1 MSTRLF
7 NNRFVLHAEDTFN
20 QRAVIK
26 VIGVGGGGSNA
37 VDHMVNE
44 EIEGVEF
51 FVANT
56 DVQALTRARVLQKV
70 QLGTELTKG
79 LGAGSNPQL
88 GREAAIEDKEK
99 LVEFLGNADMIFITA
114 GMGGGTGT
122 GAAPEISKS
131 LKEANPNIL
140 VVAVVTTPFEFEGK
154 KRMAVANEG
163 LKDLKSAVDSLIT
176 IPNEKILDDINLTLK
191 DAYGKVNDVLLNAVQ
206 GIADLVVRPGYINVD
221 FADVRTVMSEAGS
234 AMMGSGRASG
244 DNRATMATRA
254 AIENPLLADVD
265 VSNAKGILINIT
277 GSSVMSPQELKDIA
291 RIVEEV
297 ASEDATVIMGQVY
310 DDDLEDEIRVT
321 IVATGL
327 NDQLEDQLEDQP
339 EQYQSPPAN
348 CQTAVGRG
356 SIYVESDMGQKTA
369 VEEDTLPAVLRNR
382 SGVIQPTHEKG
393 NGLAGRPK
401 IFDHWS

>member
-1 MSTRLF
+1 MSTRQF
-7 NNRFVLHAEDTFN
+7 NNRFVLQAEDTCS
-20 QRAVIK
+20 QRAIIK

-44 EIEGVEF
+44 QIEGVEF

-56 DVQALTRARVLQKV
+56 DAQALARARVLQKV

-88 GREAAIEDKEK
+88 GREAAIEDKQK
-99 LVEFLGNADMIFITA
+99 LVDYLGDADMIFITA

-131 LKEANPNIL
+131 LKEANPEIL

-154 KRMAVANEG
+154 KRMAIANEG
-163 LKDLKSAVDSLIT
+163 LKELKSAVDSLIT
-176 IPNEKILDDINLTLK
+176 IPNEKILDDTNLTLK
-191 DAYGKVNDVLLNAVQ
+191 DAYGNVNDVLLNAVQ

-244 DNRATMATRA
+244 DNQATVATRA
-254 AIENPLLADVD
+254 AIENPLLSDVD

-277 GSSVMSPQELKDIA
+277 GTSVMTPQELKDIA

-297 ASEDATVIMGQVY
+297 ASEDATIIMGQVY

-327 NDQLEDQLEDQP
+327 SDPFEDQQEQHQNSPTNDQ
-339 EQYQSPPAN
+339 A
-348 CQTAVGRG
+348 AVGRE
-356 SIYVESDMGQKTA
+356 SIYIEADMGKETA

-401 IFDHWS
+401 IFDYWS

>member
-1 MSTRLF
+1 MSTRQF
-7 NNRFVLHAEDTFN
+7 NNRFVLQAEDTFS
-20 QRAVIK
+20 QRAIIK

-44 EIEGVEF
+44 QIEGVEF

-56 DVQALTRARVLQKV
+56 DAQALARARVLQKV
-70 QLGTELTKG
+70 QLGTELTNG

-88 GREAAIEDKEK
+88 GREAAIEDKQK
-99 LVEFLGNADMIFITA
+99 LVDYLGDADMIFITA

-131 LKEANPNIL
+131 LKEANPDIL

-154 KRMAVANEG
+154 KRMVVANEG
-163 LKDLKSAVDSLIT
+163 LKELKSAVDSLIT

-221 FADVRTVMSEAGS
+221 FADVRAVMSEAGS
-234 AMMGSGRASG
+234 AMMGSGQASG
-244 DNRATMATRA
+244 ENQATIATRA

-277 GSSVMSPQELKDIA
+277 GTSVMTPQELKDIA

-297 ASEDATVIMGQVY
+297 ASEDATIIMGQVY

-327 NDQLEDQLEDQP
+327 RDPFEEQQEQHQNSPTNDQ
-339 EQYQSPPAN
+339 A
-348 CQTAVGRG
+348 AVGRE
-356 SIYVESDMGQKTA
+356 SIYIEADMGKETA

-401 IFDHWS
+401 IFDYWS

>member
-1 MSTRLF
+1 MSTRQF
-7 NNRFVLHAEDTFN
+7 NNRFVLQAEDTCS
-20 QRAVIK
+20 QRAIIK

-44 EIEGVEF
+44 QIEGVEF

-56 DVQALTRARVLQKV
+56 DAQALARARVLQKV

-88 GREAAIEDKEK
+88 GREAAIEDKQK
-99 LVEFLGNADMIFITA
+99 LVDYLGDADMIFITA

-131 LKEANPNIL
+131 LKEANPEIL

-154 KRMAVANEG
+154 KRMAIANEG
-163 LKDLKSAVDSLIT
+163 LKELKSAVDSLIT
-176 IPNEKILDDINLTLK
+176 IPNEKILDDTNLTLK
-191 DAYGKVNDVLLNAVQ
+191 DAYGNVNDVLLNAVQ

-244 DNRATMATRA
+244 DNQATVATRA
-254 AIENPLLADVD
+254 AIENPLLSDVD

-277 GSSVMSPQELKDIA
+277 GTSVMTPQELKDIA

-297 ASEDATVIMGQVY
+297 ASEDATIIMGQVY

-327 NDQLEDQLEDQP
+327 SDPFEDQQEQHQNSPTNDQ
-339 EQYQSPPAN
+339 A
-348 CQTAVGRG
+348 AVGRE
-356 SIYVESDMGQKTA
+356 SIYIEADMGKEAA

-382 SGVIQPTHEKG
+382 SGVVQPTHEKG

-401 IFDHWS
+401 IFDYWS

>member
-1 MSTRLF
+1 MSTRQF
-7 NNRFVLHAEDTFN
+7 NNRFVLQAEDTCS
-20 QRAVIK
+20 QRAIIK

-44 EIEGVEF
+44 QIEGVEF

-56 DVQALTRARVLQKV
+56 DAQALARARVLQKV

-88 GREAAIEDKEK
+88 GREAAIEDKQK
-99 LVEFLGNADMIFITA
+99 LVDYLGDADMIFITA

-131 LKEANPNIL
+131 LKEANPEIL

-154 KRMAVANEG
+154 KRMVVANEG
-163 LKDLKSAVDSLIT
+163 LKELKSAVDSLIT

-234 AMMGSGRASG
+234 AMMGSGQASG
-244 DNRATMATRA
+244 DNQATIATRA

-277 GSSVMSPQELKDIA
+277 GTSVMTPQELKDIA
-291 RIVEEV
+291 HIVEEV
-297 ASEDATVIMGQVY
+297 ASEDATIIMGQVY

-327 NDQLEDQLEDQP
+327 RDPFEDQQ
-339 EQYQSPPAN
+339 EQYQNAPTNDQA
-348 CQTAVGRG
+348 AVGRE
-356 SIYVESDMGQKTA
+356 SIYIEADMGKETA

-401 IFDHWS
+401 IFDYWS

>member
-1 MSTRLF
+1 MSTRQF
-7 NNRFVLHAEDTFN
+7 NNRFVLQAEDTFS
-20 QRAVIK
+20 QRAIIK

-44 EIEGVEF
+44 QIEGVEF

-56 DVQALTRARVLQKV
+56 DAQALARARVLQKV

-88 GREAAIEDKEK
+88 GRDAAIEDKQK
-99 LVEFLGNADMIFITA
+99 LVDYLGDADMIFITA

-131 LKEANPNIL
+131 VKEANPDIL

-154 KRMAVANEG
+154 KRMVVANEG
-163 LKDLKSAVDSLIT
+163 LKELKSAVDSLIT
-176 IPNEKILDDINLTLK
+176 IPNEKILNDINLTLK

-234 AMMGSGRASG
+234 ATMGSGRASG
-244 DNRATMATRA
+244 DNRATIATRA

-265 VSNAKGILINIT
+265 VSDAKGILINIT
-277 GSSVMSPQELKDIA
+277 GTSEMTPQELQEIA
-291 RIVEEV
+291 HIVEEV
-297 ASEDATVIMGQVY
+297 ASEDATIIMGQVY

-327 NDQLEDQLEDQP
+327 GDPFEDQP
-339 EQYQSPPAN
+339 EEQHQNPPKMKQA
-348 CQTAVGRG
+348 AVGRE
-356 SIYVESDMGQKTA
+356 SIFIEADMVKETT

-382 SGVIQPTHEKG
+382 SRVIQPIHEKG
-393 NGLAGRPK
+393 NGLADRPK
-401 IFDHWS
+401 IFNHWS

>member
-1 MSTRLF
+1 MNKRLF
-7 NNRFVLHAEDTFN
+7 NNRFVLQAEDTFS
-20 QRAVIK
+20 QRAIIK

-44 EIEGVEF
+44 QIEGVEF

-56 DVQALTRARVLQKV
+56 DAQALARARVLQKV
-70 QLGTELTKG
+70 QIGTELTKG

-88 GREAAIEDKEK
+88 GREAAIEDKQK
-99 LVEFLGNADMIFITA
+99 LVDYLSDADMIFITA

-131 LKEANPNIL
+131 LKEVNPDIL

-154 KRMAVANEG
+154 KRMVIANEG
-163 LKDLKSAVDSLIT
+163 LKELKSAVDSLIT
-176 IPNEKILDDINLTLK
+176 IPNEKILDDIHLSLK

-244 DNRATMATRA
+244 DNRATIATRA

-277 GSSVMSPQELKDIA
+277 GTSAMTPQELMDIA
-291 RIVEEV
+291 DIVEEV
-297 ASEDATVIMGQVY
+297 ASEDATIIMGQVY

-327 NDQLEDQLEDQP
+327 SDPFEVQQEQHQNAPTNDQK
-339 EQYQSPPAN
+339 
-348 CQTAVGRG
+348 AVGRE
-356 SIYVESDMGQKTA
+356 SIYIEANMGKETA

-401 IFDHWS
+401 IFNHWS

>member
-1 MSTRLF
+1 MNKRLF
-7 NNRFVLHAEDTFN
+7 NNRFVLQAEDTFS
-20 QRAVIK
+20 QRAIIK

-44 EIEGVEF
+44 QIEGVEF

-56 DVQALTRARVLQKV
+56 DAQALARARVLQKV
-70 QLGTELTKG
+70 QIGTELTKG

-88 GREAAIEDKEK
+88 GREAAIEDKQK
-99 LVEFLGNADMIFITA
+99 LVDYLGDADMIFITA

-131 LKEANPNIL
+131 LKEVNPDIL

-154 KRMAVANEG
+154 KRMVIANEG
-163 LKDLKSAVDSLIT
+163 LKELKSAVDSLIT
-176 IPNEKILDDINLTLK
+176 IPNEKILDDIHLSLK

-244 DNRATMATRA
+244 DNRATIATRA

-277 GSSVMSPQELKDIA
+277 GNSAMTPQELMDIA
-291 RIVEEV
+291 DIVEEV
-297 ASEDATVIMGQVY
+297 ASEDATIIMGQVY

-327 NDQLEDQLEDQP
+327 SDPFEVQQEQHQNSPTNDQK
-339 EQYQSPPAN
+339 
-348 CQTAVGRG
+348 AVGRE
-356 SIYVESDMGQKTA
+356 SIYIEANMGKETA

-401 IFDHWS
+401 IFNHWS

>member
-1 MSTRLF
+1 MNKRLF
-7 NNRFVLHAEDTFN
+7 NNRFVLQAEDTFS
-20 QRAVIK
+20 QRAIIK

-44 EIEGVEF
+44 QIEGVEF

-56 DVQALTRARVLQKV
+56 DAQALARARVLQKV
-70 QLGTELTKG
+70 QIGTELTKG

-88 GREAAIEDKEK
+88 GREAAIEDKQK
-99 LVEFLGNADMIFITA
+99 LVDYLSDADMIFITA

-131 LKEANPNIL
+131 LKEVNPDIL

-154 KRMAVANEG
+154 KRMVVANEG
-163 LKDLKSAVDSLIT
+163 LKELKSAVDSLIT
-176 IPNEKILDDINLTLK
+176 IPNEKILDDIHLSLK

-244 DNRATMATRA
+244 DNRATIATRA

-277 GSSVMSPQELKDIA
+277 GTSAMTPQELMDIA
-291 RIVEEV
+291 DIVEEV
-297 ASEDATVIMGQVY
+297 ASEDATIIMGQVY

-327 NDQLEDQLEDQP
+327 SDPFEVQQEQHQNAPTNDQK
-339 EQYQSPPAN
+339 
-348 CQTAVGRG
+348 AVGRE
-356 SIYVESDMGQKTA
+356 SIYIEANMGKETA
-369 VEEDTLPAVLRNR
+369 VDEDTLPAVLRNR

-393 NGLAGRPK
+393 NGLAGRTK
-401 IFDHWS
+401 IFNHWS

>member
-1 MSTRLF
+1 MNTRQF
-7 NNRFVLHAEDTFN
+7 NNRFVLQAEDTFC
-20 QRAVIK
+20 QRAIIK

-44 EIEGVEF
+44 QIEGVEF

-56 DVQALTRARVLQKV
+56 DAQALARARVLQKV

-79 LGAGSNPQL
+79 LGAGSNPTL
-88 GREAAIEDKEK
+88 GREAAIEDKQK
-99 LVEFLGNADMIFITA
+99 LVDYLGDADMIFITA

-131 LKEANPNIL
+131 LKEANSDIL

-163 LKDLKSAVDSLIT
+163 LKELKSAVDSLIT
-176 IPNEKILDDINLTLK
+176 IPNEKILNDINLTLK

-244 DNRATMATRA
+244 DNRATIATRG

-277 GSSVMSPQELKDIA
+277 GTSVMTPQELKDIA
-291 RIVEEV
+291 HIVEEV
-297 ASEDATVIMGQVY
+297 ASEDATIIMGQVY

-327 NDQLEDQLEDQP
+327 CDPFEDQP
-339 EQYQSPPAN
+339 EQHQNPPTNEQA
-348 CQTAVGRG
+348 AVGRE
-356 SIYVESDMGQKTA
+356 SIYIVPDTRQEAA

-401 IFDHWS
+401 IFDYWN

>member
-1 MSTRLF
+1 MSTRQF
-7 NNRFVLHAEDTFN
+7 NNRFVLQAEDTFS
-20 QRAVIK
+20 QRAIIK

-44 EIEGVEF
+44 QIEGVEF

-56 DVQALTRARVLQKV
+56 DAQALARARVLQKV

-88 GREAAIEDKEK
+88 GREAAIEDKQK
-99 LVEFLGNADMIFITA
+99 LVDYLGDADMIFITA

-131 LKEANPNIL
+131 LKEANPEIL

-154 KRMAVANEG
+154 KRMIVANDG
-163 LKDLKSAVDSLIT
+163 LKELKSAVDSLIT

-234 AMMGSGRASG
+234 AMMGSGQASG
-244 DNRATMATRA
+244 DNQATVATRA
-254 AIENPLLADVD
+254 AIENPLLSDVD

-277 GSSVMSPQELKDIA
+277 GTSVMTPQELKDIA
-291 RIVEEV
+291 HIVEEV
-297 ASEDATVIMGQVY
+297 ASEDATIIMGQVY

-327 NDQLEDQLEDQP
+327 SDPFEDQP
-339 EQYQSPPAN
+339 EQYQNSPTNDQA
-348 CQTAVGRG
+348 AVGRE
-356 SIYVESDMGQKTA
+356 SIYIETEMGKETA

-401 IFDHWS
+401 IFDYWS

>member
-1 MSTRLF
+1 MSTRQF
-7 NNRFVLHAEDTFN
+7 NNRFVLQAEDTFS
-20 QRAVIK
+20 QRAIIK

-44 EIEGVEF
+44 QIEGVEF

-56 DVQALTRARVLQKV
+56 DAQALARARVLQKV

-88 GREAAIEDKEK
+88 GREAAIEDKQK
-99 LVEFLGNADMIFITA
+99 LVDYLGDADMIFITA

-131 LKEANPNIL
+131 LKEANPDIL
-140 VVAVVTTPFEFEGK
+140 VVAVVTTPFEFEGN
-154 KRMAVANEG
+154 KRMTVANEG
-163 LKDLKSAVDSLIT
+163 LKELKSAVDSLIT

-244 DNRATMATRA
+244 DNQATIATRA

-277 GSSVMSPQELKDIA
+277 GTSVMTPQELKDIA
-291 RIVEEV
+291 HVVEEV
-297 ASEDATVIMGQVY
+297 ASEDATIIMGQVY

-327 NDQLEDQLEDQP
+327 SDPFEDQP
-339 EQYQSPPAN
+339 EQHQNPPTNDQA
-348 CQTAVGRG
+348 AVGRE
-356 SIYVESDMGQKTA
+356 SIYIEADMGQDTA

-382 SGVIQPTHEKG
+382 SGVVQPTHDKG
-393 NGLAGRPK
+393 NGLAGRQK
-401 IFDHWS
+401 IFDYWN

>member
-44 EIEGVEF
+44 QIEGVEF

>member
-1 MSTRLF
+1 MNKRLF
-7 NNRFVLHAEDTFN
+7 NNRFVLQAEETFS
-20 QRAVIK
+20 QRAIIK

-44 EIEGVEF
+44 QIEGVEF

-56 DVQALTRARVLQKV
+56 DAQALARARVLQKV
-70 QLGTELTKG
+70 QIGTELTKG

-88 GREAAIEDKEK
+88 GREAAIEDKQK
-99 LVEFLGNADMIFITA
+99 LVDYLGDADMIFITA

-131 LKEANPNIL
+131 LKEVNPDIL

-154 KRMAVANEG
+154 KRMVIANEG
-163 LKDLKSAVDSLIT
+163 LKELKSAVDSLIT
-176 IPNEKILDDINLTLK
+176 IPNEKILDDIHLSLK

-244 DNRATMATRA
+244 DNRATIATRA

-277 GSSVMSPQELKDIA
+277 GNSAMTPQELMDIA
-291 RIVEEV
+291 DIVEEV
-297 ASEDATVIMGQVY
+297 ASEDATIIMGQVY

-327 NDQLEDQLEDQP
+327 SDPFEVQQEQHQNSPTNDQK
-339 EQYQSPPAN
+339 
-348 CQTAVGRG
+348 AVGRE
-356 SIYVESDMGQKTA
+356 SIYIEANMGKETA

-401 IFDHWS
+401 IFNHWS

>member
-1 MSTRLF
+1 MNKRLF
-7 NNRFVLHAEDTFN
+7 NNRFVLQAEDTFS
-20 QRAVIK
+20 QRAIIK

-44 EIEGVEF
+44 QIEGVEF

-56 DVQALTRARVLQKV
+56 DAQALARARVLQKV
-70 QLGTELTKG
+70 QIGTELTKG

-88 GREAAIEDKEK
+88 GREAAIEDKQK
-99 LVEFLGNADMIFITA
+99 LVDYLSDADMIFITA

-131 LKEANPNIL
+131 LKEVNPDIL

-154 KRMAVANEG
+154 KRMVVANEG
-163 LKDLKSAVDSLIT
+163 LKELKSAVDSLIT
-176 IPNEKILDDINLTLK
+176 IPNEKILDDIHLSLK

-244 DNRATMATRA
+244 DNRATIATRA

-277 GSSVMSPQELKDIA
+277 GTSAMTPQELMDIA
-291 RIVEEV
+291 DIVEEV
-297 ASEDATVIMGQVY
+297 ASEDATIIMGQVY

-327 NDQLEDQLEDQP
+327 SDPFEVQQEQHQNAPTNDQK
-339 EQYQSPPAN
+339 
-348 CQTAVGRG
+348 AVGRE
-356 SIYVESDMGQKTA
+356 SIYIEANMGKETA

-401 IFDHWS
+401 IFDYWS

>member
-1 MSTRLF
+1 MNKRLF
-7 NNRFVLHAEDTFN
+7 NNRFVLQAEDTFS
-20 QRAVIK
+20 QRAIIK

-44 EIEGVEF
+44 QIEGVEF

-56 DVQALTRARVLQKV
+56 DAQALARARVLQKV
-70 QLGTELTKG
+70 QIGTELTKG

-88 GREAAIEDKEK
+88 GREAAIEDKQK
-99 LVEFLGNADMIFITA
+99 LVDYLSDADMIFITA

-131 LKEANPNIL
+131 LKEVNPDIL

-154 KRMAVANEG
+154 KRMVVANEG
-163 LKDLKSAVDSLIT
+163 LKELKSAVDSLIT
-176 IPNEKILDDINLTLK
+176 IPNEKILDDIHLSLK

-244 DNRATMATRA
+244 DNRATIATRA

-277 GSSVMSPQELKDIA
+277 GTSAMTPQELMDIA
-291 RIVEEV
+291 EIVEEV
-297 ASEDATVIMGQVY
+297 ASEDATIIMGQVY

-327 NDQLEDQLEDQP
+327 SDPFEVQQEQHQNSPTNDQK
-339 EQYQSPPAN
+339 
-348 CQTAVGRG
+348 AVGRE
-356 SIYVESDMGQKTA
+356 SIYIEANMGKETA

-401 IFDHWS
+401 IFNHWS

>member
-1 MSTRLF
+1 MSTRQF
-7 NNRFVLHAEDTFN
+7 NNRFVLQAEDTCS
-20 QRAVIK
+20 QRAIIK

-44 EIEGVEF
+44 QIEGVEF

-56 DVQALTRARVLQKV
+56 DAQALARARVLQKV

-88 GREAAIEDKEK
+88 GREAAIEDKQK
-99 LVEFLGNADMIFITA
+99 LVDYLGDADMIFITA

-131 LKEANPNIL
+131 LKEANPEIL

-154 KRMAVANEG
+154 KRMVVANEG
-163 LKDLKSAVDSLIT
+163 LKELKSAVDSLIT

-234 AMMGSGRASG
+234 AMMGSGQASG
-244 DNRATMATRA
+244 DNQATIATRA

-277 GSSVMSPQELKDIA
+277 GSSVMTPQELKDIA
-291 RIVEEV
+291 HIVEEV
-297 ASEDATVIMGQVY
+297 ASEDATIIMGQVY

-327 NDQLEDQLEDQP
+327 SDPFEDQP
-339 EQYQSPPAN
+339 EQHQNSPTNDQA
-348 CQTAVGRG
+348 AVGRE
-356 SIYVESDMGQKTA
+356 SIYIEADMGKEAA

-401 IFDHWS
+401 IFDYWS

>member
-1 MSTRLF
+1 MSTRQF
-7 NNRFVLHAEDTFN
+7 NNRFVLQAEDTCS
-20 QRAVIK
+20 QRAIIK

-44 EIEGVEF
+44 QIEGVEF

-56 DVQALTRARVLQKV
+56 DAQALARARVLQKV

-88 GREAAIEDKEK
+88 GREAAIEDKQK
-99 LVEFLGNADMIFITA
+99 LVDYLGDADMIFITA

-131 LKEANPNIL
+131 LKEANPEIL
-140 VVAVVTTPFEFEGK
+140 VVAVVTTPFEFEGQ
-154 KRMAVANEG
+154 KRMVVANEG
-163 LKDLKSAVDSLIT
+163 LKELKSAVDSLIT

-234 AMMGSGRASG
+234 AMMGSGQASG
-244 DNRATMATRA
+244 DNQATIATRA

-277 GSSVMSPQELKDIA
+277 GTSVMTPQELKDIA
-291 RIVEEV
+291 HIVEEV
-297 ASEDATVIMGQVY
+297 ASEDATIIMGQVY

-327 NDQLEDQLEDQP
+327 RDPFEDQQEQHQNAPTNDQ
-339 EQYQSPPAN
+339 A
-348 CQTAVGRG
+348 AVGRE
-356 SIYVESDMGQKTA
+356 SIYIEADMGKETA

-401 IFDHWS
+401 IFDYWS

>member
-1 MSTRLF
+1 MSTRQF
-7 NNRFVLHAEDTFN
+7 NNRFVLQAEDTFS
-20 QRAVIK
+20 QRAIIK

-44 EIEGVEF
+44 QIEGVEF

-56 DVQALTRARVLQKV
+56 DAQALARARVLQKV
-70 QLGTELTKG
+70 QLGTELTNG

-88 GREAAIEDKEK
+88 GREAAIEDKQK
-99 LVEFLGNADMIFITA
+99 LVDYLGDADMIFITA

-131 LKEANPNIL
+131 LKEANPDIL

-154 KRMAVANEG
+154 KRMVVANEG
-163 LKDLKSAVDSLIT
+163 LKELKSAVDSLIT

-221 FADVRTVMSEAGS
+221 FADVRAVMSEAGS

-244 DNRATMATRA
+244 DNQATIATRA

-277 GSSVMSPQELKDIA
+277 GTSVMTPQELKDIA

-297 ASEDATVIMGQVY
+297 ASEDATIIMGQVY

-327 NDQLEDQLEDQP
+327 RDPFEEQQEQHQNSPTNDQ
-339 EQYQSPPAN
+339 A
-348 CQTAVGRG
+348 AVGRE
-356 SIYVESDMGQKTA
+356 SIYIEADMGKETA

-401 IFDHWS
+401 IFDYWS

>member
-1 MSTRLF
+1 MNKRQF
-7 NNRFVLHAEDTFN
+7 NNRFVLQAEDTFS
-20 QRAVIK
+20 QRAIIK

-44 EIEGVEF
+44 QIEGVEF

-56 DVQALTRARVLQKV
+56 DAQALARARVLQKV

-88 GREAAIEDKEK
+88 GREAAMEDKQK
-99 LVEFLGNADMIFITA
+99 LVDYLGDADMIFITA

-131 LKEANPNIL
+131 LKEANPEIL

-154 KRMAVANEG
+154 KRMVVANEG
-163 LKDLKSAVDSLIT
+163 LKELKSAVDSLIT

-244 DNRATMATRA
+244 DNQATIATRA
-254 AIENPLLADVD
+254 AIENPLLSDVD

-277 GSSVMSPQELKDIA
+277 GTSVMTPQELKDIA
-291 RIVEEV
+291 QIIEEV
-297 ASEDATVIMGQVY
+297 ASEDATIIMGQVY

-327 NDQLEDQLEDQP
+327 SDPFEDQP
-339 EQYQSPPAN
+339 EQHQNSPTNDQA
-348 CQTAVGRG
+348 AVGRE
-356 SIYVESDMGQKTA
+356 SIYIEADMGKEAA

-401 IFDHWS
+401 IFDYWS

>member
-1 MSTRLF
+1 MSTRQF
-7 NNRFVLHAEDTFN
+7 NNRFVLQAEDAFS
-20 QRAVIK
+20 QRAIIK

-37 VDHMVNE
+37 VDHMINE
-44 EIEGVEF
+44 HIEGVEF

-56 DVQALTRARVLQKV
+56 DAQALARARVLQKV

-88 GREAAIEDKEK
+88 GRDAAIEDKQK
-99 LVEFLGNADMIFITA
+99 LVDYLGDADMIFITA

-122 GAAPEISKS
+122 GATPEISKS
-131 LKEANPNIL
+131 LKEANPDIL

-163 LKDLKSAVDSLIT
+163 LKELKSAVDSLIT
-176 IPNEKILDDINLTLK
+176 IPNEKILNDTNLTLK

-244 DNRATMATRA
+244 DNQATIATRA
-254 AIENPLLADVD
+254 AIQNPLLADVD
-265 VSNAKGILINIT
+265 VSDAKGILINIT
-277 GSSVMSPQELKDIA
+277 GTSEMTPQELKDIA
-291 RIVEEV
+291 RVVEEV
-297 ASEDATVIMGQVY
+297 ASEDATIIMGQVY
-310 DDDLEDEIRVT
+310 DDELGDEIRVT

-327 NDQLEDQLEDQP
+327 SDPFDDHQVQHQN
-339 EQYQSPPAN
+339 SPTNNQAS
-348 CQTAVGRG
+348 VGQE
-356 SIYVESDMGQKTA
+356 SIYIKADIGKETI

-382 SGVIQPTHEKG
+382 SGAIQPTHG
-393 NGLAGRPK
+393 NGNGMAGRPK

>member
-44 EIEGVEF
+44 QIEGVEF

-99 LVEFLGNADMIFITA
+99 LVEFLGNADMVFITA

-297 ASEDATVIMGQVY
+297 ASEDATIIMGQVY

>member
-1 MSTRLF
+1 MSTRQF
-7 NNRFVLHAEDTFN
+7 NNRFVLQAEDTCS
-20 QRAVIK
+20 QRAIIK

-44 EIEGVEF
+44 QIEGVEF

-56 DVQALTRARVLQKV
+56 DAQALARARVLQKV

-88 GREAAIEDKEK
+88 GREAAIEDKQK
-99 LVEFLGNADMIFITA
+99 LVDYLGDADMIFITA

-131 LKEANPNIL
+131 LKEANPEIL

-154 KRMAVANEG
+154 KRMVVANEG
-163 LKDLKSAVDSLIT
+163 LKELKSAVDSLIT

-234 AMMGSGRASG
+234 AMMGSGQASG
-244 DNRATMATRA
+244 DNQATIATRA

-277 GSSVMSPQELKDIA
+277 GTSVMTPQELKDIA
-291 RIVEEV
+291 HIVEEV
-297 ASEDATVIMGQVY
+297 ASEDATIIMGQVY

-327 NDQLEDQLEDQP
+327 RDPFEDQQEQHQNFPTNDQ
-339 EQYQSPPAN
+339 A
-348 CQTAVGRG
+348 AVGRE
-356 SIYVESDMGQKTA
+356 SIYIEADMGKETA

-401 IFDHWS
+401 IFDYWS

>member
-1 MSTRLF
+1 MSTRQF
-7 NNRFVLHAEDTFN
+7 NNRFVLQAEDTCS
-20 QRAVIK
+20 QRAIIK

-44 EIEGVEF
+44 QIEGVEF

-56 DVQALTRARVLQKV
+56 DAQALARARVLQKV

-88 GREAAIEDKEK
+88 GREAAIEDKQK
-99 LVEFLGNADMIFITA
+99 LVDYLGDADMIFITA

-131 LKEANPNIL
+131 LKEANPEIL

-154 KRMAVANEG
+154 KRMAIANEG
-163 LKDLKSAVDSLIT
+163 LKELKSAVDSLIT

-234 AMMGSGRASG
+234 AMMGSGQASG
-244 DNRATMATRA
+244 ENQATIATRA

-277 GSSVMSPQELKDIA
+277 GTSVMTPQELKDIA

-297 ASEDATVIMGQVY
+297 ASEDATIIMGQVY

-327 NDQLEDQLEDQP
+327 RDPFEDQQEQHQNSPTNDQ
-339 EQYQSPPAN
+339 A
-348 CQTAVGRG
+348 AVGRE
-356 SIYVESDMGQKTA
+356 SIYIEADMGKETA

-401 IFDHWS
+401 IFDYWS

>member
-1 MSTRLF
+1 MSTRQF
-7 NNRFVLHAEDTFN
+7 NNRFVLQAEDTCS
-20 QRAVIK
+20 QRAIIK

-44 EIEGVEF
+44 QIEGVEF

-56 DVQALTRARVLQKV
+56 DAQALARARVLQKV

-88 GREAAIEDKEK
+88 GREAAIEDKQK
-99 LVEFLGNADMIFITA
+99 LVDYLGDADMIFITA

-131 LKEANPNIL
+131 LKEANPEIL

-163 LKDLKSAVDSLIT
+163 LKELKSAVDSLIT

-244 DNRATMATRA
+244 ENQATIATRA

-277 GSSVMSPQELKDIA
+277 GTSVMTPQELKDIA
-291 RIVEEV
+291 HIVEEV
-297 ASEDATVIMGQVY
+297 ASEDATIIMGQVY

-327 NDQLEDQLEDQP
+327 RDPFEDQQEQHQNSPTNDQ
-339 EQYQSPPAN
+339 A
-348 CQTAVGRG
+348 AVGRE
-356 SIYVESDMGQKTA
+356 SIYIEADMGKETA

-401 IFDHWS
+401 IFDYWS

>member
-44 EIEGVEF
+44 QIEGVEF

-339 EQYQSPPAN
+339 EQYQSPSAN

-356 SIYVESDMGQKTA
+356 SIYVESDMGHKTA

>member
-44 EIEGVEF
+44 QIEGVEF

-327 NDQLEDQLEDQP
+327 NDQLEDQP
-339 EQYQSPPAN
+339 EQHQSPPAN

-382 SGVIQPTHEKG
+382 QPTHEKG

>member
-1 MSTRLF
+1 MSTRQF
-7 NNRFVLHAEDTFN
+7 NNRFVLQAEDTCS
-20 QRAVIK
+20 QRAIIK

-44 EIEGVEF
+44 QIEGVEF

-56 DVQALTRARVLQKV
+56 DAQALARARVLQKV
-70 QLGTELTKG
+70 QLGTELTNG

-88 GREAAIEDKEK
+88 GREAAIEDKQK
-99 LVEFLGNADMIFITA
+99 LVDYLGDADMIFITA

-131 LKEANPNIL
+131 LKEANPEIL

-163 LKDLKSAVDSLIT
+163 LKELKSAVDSLIT

-234 AMMGSGRASG
+234 AMMGSGQASG
-244 DNRATMATRA
+244 ENQATIATRA

-277 GSSVMSPQELKDIA
+277 GSSVMTPQELKDIA
-291 RIVEEV
+291 HIVEEV
-297 ASEDATVIMGQVY
+297 ASEDATIIMGQVY

-327 NDQLEDQLEDQP
+327 RDPFEEQHQNSPTNDQ
-339 EQYQSPPAN
+339 A
-348 CQTAVGRG
+348 AVGRE
-356 SIYVESDMGQKTA
+356 SIYIEADMGKETA

-401 IFDHWS
+401 IFDYWS

>member
-1 MSTRLF
+1 MNKRLF
-7 NNRFVLHAEDTFN
+7 NNRFVLQAEDTFS
-20 QRAVIK
+20 QRAIIK

-44 EIEGVEF
+44 QIEGVEF

-56 DVQALTRARVLQKV
+56 DAQALARARVLQKV
-70 QLGTELTKG
+70 QIGTELTKG

-88 GREAAIEDKEK
+88 GREAAIEDKQK
-99 LVEFLGNADMIFITA
+99 LVDYLGDADMIFITA

-131 LKEANPNIL
+131 LKEVNPDIL

-154 KRMAVANEG
+154 KRMVVANEG
-163 LKDLKSAVDSLIT
+163 LKELKSAVDSLIT
-176 IPNEKILDDINLTLK
+176 IPNEKILDDIHLSLK

-244 DNRATMATRA
+244 DNRATIATRA

-277 GSSVMSPQELKDIA
+277 GTSAMTPQELMDIA
-291 RIVEEV
+291 DIVEEV
-297 ASEDATVIMGQVY
+297 ASEDATIIMGQVY

-327 NDQLEDQLEDQP
+327 SDPFEVQQEQHQNSPTNDQK
-339 EQYQSPPAN
+339 
-348 CQTAVGRG
+348 AVGRE
-356 SIYVESDMGQKTA
+356 SIYIEANMGKETA

-401 IFDHWS
+401 IFNHWS

>member
-1 MSTRLF
+1 MNKRLF
-7 NNRFVLHAEDTFN
+7 NNRFVLQAEDTFS
-20 QRAVIK
+20 QRAIIK

-44 EIEGVEF
+44 QIEGVEF

-56 DVQALTRARVLQKV
+56 DAQALARARVLQKV
-70 QLGTELTKG
+70 QIGTELTKG

-88 GREAAIEDKEK
+88 GREAAIEDKQK
-99 LVEFLGNADMIFITA
+99 LVDYLGDADMIFITA

-131 LKEANPNIL
+131 LKEVNPDIL

-154 KRMAVANEG
+154 KRMVIANEG
-163 LKDLKSAVDSLIT
+163 LKELKSAVDSLIT
-176 IPNEKILDDINLTLK
+176 IPNEKILDDIHLSLK

-244 DNRATMATRA
+244 DNRATIATRA

-277 GSSVMSPQELKDIA
+277 GTSAMTPQELMDIA
-291 RIVEEV
+291 DIVEEV
-297 ASEDATVIMGQVY
+297 ASEDATIIMGQVY

-327 NDQLEDQLEDQP
+327 SDPFEVQQEQHQNAPTNDQK
-339 EQYQSPPAN
+339 
-348 CQTAVGRG
+348 AVGRE
-356 SIYVESDMGQKTA
+356 SIYIEANMGKETA

-401 IFDHWS
+401 IFNHWS

>member
-1 MSTRLF
+1 MNKRLF
-7 NNRFVLHAEDTFN
+7 NNRFVLQAEDTFS
-20 QRAVIK
+20 QRAIIK

-44 EIEGVEF
+44 QIEGVEF

-56 DVQALTRARVLQKV
+56 DAQALARARVLQKV

-88 GREAAIEDKEK
+88 GREAAIEDKQK
-99 LVEFLGNADMIFITA
+99 LVDYLGDADMIFITA

-131 LKEANPNIL
+131 LKEANPEIL

-154 KRMAVANEG
+154 KRMVVANEG
-163 LKDLKSAVDSLIT
+163 LKELKSAVDSLIT

-244 DNRATMATRA
+244 DNRATIATRA

-277 GSSVMSPQELKDIA
+277 GTSVMTPQELKDIA
-291 RIVEEV
+291 HIVEEV
-297 ASEDATVIMGQVY
+297 ASEDATIIMGQVY

-327 NDQLEDQLEDQP
+327 SDPFEVQQEQHQNAPTNDQ
-339 EQYQSPPAN
+339 A
-348 CQTAVGRG
+348 AVGRE
-356 SIYVESDMGQKTA
+356 SIYIEADMGKETA

-401 IFDHWS
+401 IFDYWS